1 MVVEKMNF
9 EQIGD
14 LIVVVM
20 SAVAV
25 IIFYV
30 YSKNK
35 IAIDKKAM
43 QGDRLAKAEKMIANS
58 ASAIVYQ
65 TEKDG
70 GSGQE
75 KLVSALNYLTAIL
88 DMAHLPHPS
97 TAYIKGEIEKSVT
110 TMKQTKNAVESMQT
124 VTGQYKPFEKTETK
138 KEKKKNA

>member
-20 SAVAV
+20 SVVAV

-75 KLVSALNYLTAIL
+75 KLISALNYLIAIL

-124 VTGQYKPFEKTETK
+124 VTSQYKPVEKTETK
-138 KEKKKNA
+138 KEEKKNA

>member
-1 MVVEKMNF
+1 MSL

-14 LIVVVM
+14 LIVVVA
-20 SAVAV
+20 SVAAV

-35 IAIDKKAM
+35 TIIDKKAE
-43 QGDRLAKAEKMIANS
+43 QGDLLAKAEKMVANS

-70 GSGQE
+70 GSGKE
-75 KLVSALNYLTAIL
+75 KLVAAFNSLINIL

-97 TAYIKGEIEKSVT
+97 TAYIKGEIEKSVA
-110 TMKQTKNAVESMQT
+110 TMNQTKDFVDTLQKTAVIEDYNR
-124 VTGQYKPFEKTETK
+124 V
-138 KEKKKNA
+138 EKKKGKK

>member
-1 MVVEKMNF
+1 MNF

-20 SAVAV
+20 SVVAV

-30 YSKNK
+30 YSKHK
-35 IAIDKKAM
+35 IEIDKKAL
-43 QGDRLAKAEKMIANS
+43 QGDALAKAEQMIARS
-58 ASAIVYQ
+58 AGAIVFQ
-65 TEKDG
+65 TDKEG

-75 KLVSALNYLTAIL
+75 KLVSAFNYLTAIL

-124 VTGQYKPFEKTETK
+124 VTGQYKSVEKTETK
-138 KEKKKNA
+138 KEEKKNA